1 MKKIR
6 ILGIA
11 PYEGMKTMMQNLAA
25 KRKDIDLTVYI
36 GDLDKG
42 VEIARKNVDKNF
54 DVIISRGGTASMIEK
69 ITDIPLVRIS
79 LSVYDIIRAIK
90 MAENYTGKYAIVGY
104 PGITE
109 TAKLLCD
116 LLQYD
121 IDIYTINSVDEVSG
135 LLSDLKK
142 KGYQMILCD
151 MIANTTAKR
160 LGMNAILITSGDESI
175 NIAFDQASRL
185 YKSYFA
191 IKENNLFL
199 EKVMGEYD
207 EKVMVYDKTGQLKL
221 STVDRDNLE
230 AYTKIA
236 EKELEAS
243 FKTNNRK
250 FIKRMG
256 EFSISVTS
264 KVSSISNSTYV
275 VYCFNENHNL
285 QSSNR
290 FGISYLTKDEVDA
303 SFFNSFYSIASPLS
317 EMENDIRQMSTVDSP
332 IMILGETGTGKSQI
346 AKLLYA
352 RSSLNNNPLITLDCN
367 LMDDKT
373 WFFLLNHYNSPLTDS
388 DNTLY
393 FMDIHKL
400 PEDRKDYLLTTLV
413 STNVHKRNRLLM
425 SCATNESGGNHISAK
440 EYINQLTCMTIHL
453 APLRERTG
461 DIPQMSSLYIN
472 ALNLDLAKQ
481 IIGFVPEA
489 MELMKNYNWPA
500 NFTQFKRVLR
510 EMVTVTT
517 TPYIPTETVESILE
531 KEKLT
536 AAAASIIS
544 PENEDLLSFPLDTTM
559 TLNEISRE
567 IISLYI
573 EKAGGNQSLA
583 AKRLGIS
590 RTTLWRYLK

>member
-11 PYEGMKTMMQNLAA
+11 PYAGMKTMMLNLAS
-25 KRKDIDLTVYI
+25 KRKDIDLTVHI

-42 VEIARKNVDKNF
+42 VEIVRKNMDKNY
-54 DVIISRGGTASMIEK
+54 DVIISRGGTAGMIEK

-90 MAENYTGKYAIVGY
+90 MAENYAGKYAIVGY

-116 LLQYD
+116 LLQYE
-121 IDIYTINSVDEVSG
+121 IDIYTINSSDEVSG

-142 KGYQMILCD
+142 KGYQMVLCD

-160 LGMNAILITSGDESI
+160 LGMNAILITSRDESI

-191 IKENNLFL
+191 IKEKKHFL
-199 EKVMGEYD
+199 EKIMEEYD
-207 EKVMVYDKTGQLKL
+207 EKAMVYDKKGKLIL
-221 STVDRDNLE
+221 STVDSDSKE
-230 AYTKIA
+230 TYSKIA

-243 FKTNNRK
+243 FKTANRK
-250 FIKRMG
+250 FVKKMG
-256 EFSISVTS
+256 EFSISITS
-264 KVSSISNSTYV
+264 KVSTISNTTYL

-285 QSSNR
+285 KSSNR
-290 FGISYLTKDEVDA
+290 FGISYLTRDEVDV
-303 SFFNSFYSIASPLS
+303 SFFKSFYSIASPLS
-317 EMENDIRQMSTVDSP
+317 EMEEDIRQMSAVDSP
-332 IMILGETGTGKSQI
+332 IMILGETGTGKSQV

-388 DNTLY
+388 NNTLY

-400 PEDRKDYLLTTLV
+400 PEDRKDHLLTTLM

-425 SCATNESGGNHISAK
+425 SCATDAPGSNQGSAK
-440 EYINQLTCMTIHL
+440 EYTNQLTCMTIHL
-453 APLRERTG
+453 TPLRERTD

-481 IIGFVPEA
+481 IIGFEPKA
-489 MELMKNYNWPA
+489 MELMKSYNWPA
-500 NFTQFKRVLR
+500 NYTQFKRVLR

-517 TPYIPTETVESILE
+517 TPYIPTETVENTLG

-536 AAAASIIS
+536 SASAPIIF
-544 PENEDLLSFPLDTTM
+544 PENGDMLNYHLDTSM

-573 EKAGGNQSLA
+573 EKANGNQSLA